1 MKRILLLLL
10 IPFTLFA
17 AYDPD
22 NPNVEDCCGCI
33 LSKVTA
39 SQTELASGAGL
50 VLVAPTSIEDS
61 EPVKIAKDKTG
72 MYHLTIHVPT
82 LTSGTCTQPPNV
94 KLTDKVGREWIMEGT
109 TVYFDLVARKVDLP
123 ICVQVYCSGGS
134 LCRIGSLDAK
144 CSACEYACPAGGD
157 LQGDVS
163 DRGLNTND
171 GAFQGNFGI
180 GASDHGDT
188 FSSLEFNIPS
198 TQTFSISDLQ
208 IHSNG
213 GYSVSGSGPIDYLTN
228 SSVTTTTSVTGGVQ
242 VKQYAIVGGTPQT
255 SSFRTINFQNLSGGV
270 LKATVIDDVNNKSF
284 VHEWRHPN
292 ASTWEYVYGNGM
304 RKKIVTRTALTA
316 STRSERH
323 QVYERNSNE
332 TGEVAAD
339 PAHMISDVEYTYTLF
354 GVQWQKTK
362 EVIDPDGSALT
373 TLWTYYANNDIT
385 DPLAGVGAG
394 PYAGAGRV
402 SLVSRYNG
410 STSYYFYSTNAN
422 REEHDFMSTAT
433 DYKIERIF
441 TPTTESSRV
450 VETQS
455 GTETKKSLVEFVG
468 NVEYRKNFYNTTSYL
483 TTTTSFK
490 PPGADFGGDPV
501 KVTKPDLTITTYT
514 YARTSTEKTTTMQEG
529 AGTSSVTSGTQTIT
543 KNNAGGTLLSQI
555 TTAISS
561 GSGNGIVLSSRKNH
575 TIDAFGRPTLVYY
588 FPDSS
593 GANPKWTEATA
604 YSCCGVSSST
614 DRYGVV
620 TTYTYDDL
628 KRQTSSSNLGV
639 SSETQYNG
647 LTTISLRGG
656 QIIGKQVNNLSGTIA
671 KSYSPSAQT
680 GALPADATPSSTV
693 TTTYLNSHSGT
704 PNSLPAGIGT
714 KSVTTLIQVSDDG
727 AVIPTETNLY
737 YFDGSKKF
745 TTSNMGPSVYMIKSP
760 LYTYSYLR
768 KPPFNADG
776 TGGSSVETSY
786 TRYDMLGRTDLAYS
800 VRNGQNLYYYNSFGQ
815 LSLSRD
821 GDNNYTRYSYNI
833 QGQQTTTTSKRSDG
847 TGNTYGTD
855 NIQYSETTPALRGSI
870 PVLRTI
876 SKMWQTGDNSS
887 NGTIVS
893 TVDRTPDGLKSWQ
906 ESLGVAQPATSVTTF
921 VAAGSWTEKSTAP
934 DGTYSL
940 TTYTNGKWDK
950 TEQFDNANSPLHTS
964 SVDRDTSGT
973 IIGYD
978 AYNRL
983 TDTKDSRTG
992 VTSTT
997 YKSAISDAVISVQ
1010 PPAGAAKTTSY
1021 TYDHRGRQITVDAP
1035 DTDDPNNTAD
1045 FTNITT
1051 TQYYSD
1057 GSVKD
1062 VNGGLSYHVSYTY
1075 DYAGRR
1081 LTMTTYGNQTT
1092 KTYWKYNTNGLLE
1105 EKGYNYNQSTG
1116 AYTAGPKYTYTL
1128 GGRLRTRE
1136 WARNV
1141 SAGVRLKATYTYTYG
1156 LLTLTDYNDTT
1167 PDVSYTYDT
1176 LDRPLTV
1183 TQADQSQLQYTYNN
1197 LLQLDKE
1204 TINYDLDHNGS
1215 YEFIRTIDRSEDS
1228 LGRNTGFQ
1236 LQTPAML
1243 TETSTTNAYS
1253 TTNGRLD
1260 SITNGSDTF
1269 TYGYTLESNLIDSV
1283 VGPSHTVTNTYEDT
1297 RNVLLTK
1304 ANTRISNNNSV
1315 ISSIDYTVNNIG
1327 QRINAERITGV
1338 SPVSTTS
1345 WQYDALGQVTQADDS
1360 NDDADRA
1367 YEYDAIGN
1375 RKKTANLL
1383 TLPFS
1388 DNYTANALNQYIAIP
1403 LAPAAPSYD
1412 ADGNMISGPL
1422 PISPTSTYALVWDA
1436 ENRMTEV
1443 KNSSA
1448 TIIQQNIYD
1457 GLRRKIATIAGGTTT
1472 LYLYDAWNV
1481 IAEYT
1486 GSTPTLAK
1494 THLWGIDL
1502 SGSLQGGGGVGGLL
1516 STTDHSSSTSHFPL
1530 YDGNGNIT
1538 EYINSAETVVAH
1550 YEYDPFGNTTV
1561 ATGSKANDFDYRFS
1575 TKPIDPTTGFYFYLY
1590 RYYDPL
1596 TGRWPSRDPIEE
1608 VGGVNLYGFVGNAPT
1623 DYIDILAEFI
1633 WRNPFNDQYYEDFKK
1648 IPRAKIVKILRE
1660 LPVEDNDIINAIV
1673 KAAHESIGVST
1684 AEIEGTEKGNVGCA
1698 AAVSIIFYEA
1708 TGEKIVPGAGKIVL
1722 GTGTLYS
1729 SLSKDPRFKTFDL
1742 RESAPG
1748 DIVVTARAGKRAGH
1762 TGVVVENYEIISN
1775 SSGGFHGSK
1784 PGTIQKNY
1792 SIDKWQESV
1801 TPRNPEQT
1809 KAFRYI
1815 GKIKN

>member
-1 MKRILLLLL
+1 M
-10 IPFTLFA
+10 
-17 AYDPD
+17 
-22 NPNVEDCCGCI
+22 
-33 LSKVTA
+33 
-39 SQTELASGAGL
+39 
-50 VLVAPTSIEDS
+50 
-61 EPVKIAKDKTG
+61 
-72 MYHLTIHVPT
+72 
-82 LTSGTCTQPPNV
+82 
-94 KLTDKVGREWIMEGT
+94 
-109 TVYFDLVARKVDLP
+109 
-123 ICVQVYCSGGS
+123 
-134 LCRIGSLDAK
+134 
-144 CSACEYACPAGGD
+144 
-157 LQGDVS
+157 
-163 DRGLNTND
+163 
-171 GAFQGNFGI
+171 
-180 GASDHGDT
+180 
-188 FSSLEFNIPS
+188 
-198 TQTFSISDLQ
+198 
-208 IHSNG
+208 
-213 GYSVSGSGPIDYLTN
+213 
-228 SSVTTTTSVTGGVQ
+228 Q

-255 SSFRTINFQNLSGGV
+255 SSFRTIDFQNLSGGV

-332 TGEVAAD
+332 SGEVSAD
-339 PAHMISDVEYTYTLF
+339 PAHMISDVEFTYTLF

-422 REEHDFMSTAT
+422 REEHDFMSTASG
-433 DYKIERIF
+433 YKIERIF

-529 AGTSSVTSGTQTIT
+529 AGTSSVTTGTQTIT
-543 KNNAGGTLLSQI
+543 QNNAGGTLLSQI

-620 TTYTYDDL
+620 STYTYDDL

-745 TTSNMGPSVYMIKSP
+745 TTSNMGPSVYLFKEP

-768 KPPFNADG
+768 KPPFNNDG
-776 TGGSSVETSY
+776 TGGISVEMSY
-786 TRYDMLGRTDLAYS
+786 TSYDMLGRTDLAYS
-800 VRNGQNLYYYNSFGQ
+800 RRNGQNRYFYNTLGQLRYSRDADYNYTSYGYNS
-815 LSLSRD
+815 L
-821 GDNNYTRYSYNI
+821 
-833 QGQQTTTTSKRSDG
+833 GQQTTTGSRRSAG
-847 TGNTYGTD
+847 TVGYTYGTD

-876 SKMWQTGDNSS
+876 SKVWQPGETNSN

-893 TVDRTPDGLKSWQ
+893 TVDRTPDGLQSWQ

-921 VAAGSWTEKSTAP
+921 VAAGSWTEKNTAP

-950 TEQFDNANSPLHTS
+950 TEQFDNANSPLHTT

-978 AYNRL
+978 VYNRL
-983 TDTKDSRTG
+983 TDIKDSRTG

-1010 PPAGAAKTTSY
+1010 PPVGAAHTTSY
-1021 TYDHRGRQITVDAP
+1021 AYDHRGRQITVDAP

-1045 FTNITT
+1045 FTNVTT

-1062 VNGGLSYHVSYTY
+1062 VNGGPSYHVSYTY

-1081 LTMTTYGNQTT
+1081 LTMTTYGTQTT
-1092 KTYWKYNTNGLLE
+1092 KTYWKYNAGGLLE
-1105 EKGYNYNQSTG
+1105 EKGYDYNESTG
-1116 AYTAGPKYTYTL
+1116 AYTAGPKYTYTH
-1128 GGRLRTRE
+1128 GGRLLTRE

-1141 SAGVRLKATYTYTYG
+1141 SAGVKLKATYTYTYG
-1156 LLTLTDYNDTT
+1156 LLTLIDYNDST

-1204 TINYDLDHNGS
+1204 TIKYDLDHNGS
-1215 YEFIRTIDRSEDS
+1215 YEFIRTIDRSQDT
-1228 LGRNTGFQ
+1228 LGRDSGFQ
-1236 LQTPAML
+1236 LL
-1243 TETSTTNAYS
+1243 NDTTLEHQATYTFDTAGRF
-1253 TTNGRLD
+1253 TTVADGAD
-1260 SITNGSDTF
+1260 IF
-1269 TYGYTLESNLIDSV
+1269 TYGYDYNQASTTAPRIGSTTGTKHDFRPYTLTKSGTVTLQTIRSMEAKQDILLEINNNAGTVTRSRYTYGVNLIAQRTD
-1283 VGPSHTVTNTYEDT
+1283 VTTAFDLGSGLTHNAGATTWGYDT
-1297 RNVLLTK
+1297 
-1304 ANTRISNNNSV
+1304 
-1315 ISSIDYTVNNIG
+1315 
-1327 QRINAERITGV
+1327 
-1338 SPVSTTS
+1338 
-1345 WQYDALGQVTQADDS
+1345 LGQIILADAPS
-1360 NDDADRA
+1360 TAADRA

-1375 RKKTANLL
+1375 RNKAANGL
-1383 TLPFS
+1383 TLPTPN
-1388 DNYTANALNQYIAIP
+1388 NYVSNALNQYTTVDSFTP
-1403 LAPAAPSYD
+1403 DYD
-1412 ADGNMISGPL
+1412 SDGNQTIAQIKPL
-1422 PISPTSTYALVWDA
+1422 NGSLMSCNFVWDA
-1436 ENRMTEV
+1436 ENRKIEV
-1443 KNSSA
+1443 KDNP
-1448 TIIQQNIYD
+1448 
-1457 GLRRKIATIAGGTTT
+1457 TTT
-1472 LYLYDAWNV
+1472 RVTYAYDALSRRIARTLPDGSVTQYLYDGWNC
-1481 IAEYT
+1481 IAEYS
-1486 GSTPTLAK
+1486 GSSGTL
-1494 THLWGIDL
+1494 TLTRTWGLDL
-1502 SGSLQGGGGVGGLL
+1502 SGGKQSAGGVGGLL
-1516 STTDHSSSTSHFPL
+1516 TETRGSDRYYPT
-1530 YDGNGNIT
+1530 YDGNGNIS
-1538 EYINSAETVVAH
+1538 EYLYADGTTAAH
-1550 YEYDPFGNTTV
+1550 FEYDAFGNTVVITNPSGILF
-1561 ATGSKANDFDYRFS
+1561 TYRFS
-1575 TKPIDPTTGFYFYLY
+1575 TKPIEPLTGLYYYLY

-1608 VGGVNLYGFVGNAPT
+1608 RGGVNLYRFVGN
-1623 DYIDILAEFI
+1623 DGVGNFDILGNFGENTGEQDST
-1633 WRNPFNDQYYEDFKK
+1633 REDEWEDYQVKFDKVTSCSIVIYAGHGLGNKHFDSYKELITKK
-1648 IPRAKIVKILRE
+1648 SLRASKVPARIFTEDDAFATVVACNADAYVKVHPIPGTGNNGQLPGYTMATRELFGGTDFVTDVKRAFAAGISNASKLCSGKACCTKIQVKVELWGEKAIRKYQKDFPRASY
-1660 LPVEDNDIINAIV
+1660 DI
-1673 KAAHESIGVST
+1673 SYD
-1684 AEIEGTEKGNVGCA
+1684 CA
-1698 AAVSIIFYEA
+1698 S
-1708 TGEKIVPGAGKIVL
+1708 GAQSPI
-1722 GTGTLYS
+1722 
-1729 SLSKDPRFKTFDL
+1729 
-1742 RESAPG
+1742 
-1748 DIVVTARAGKRAGH
+1748 
-1762 TGVVVENYEIISN
+1762 
-1775 SSGGFHGSK
+1775 
-1784 PGTIQKNY
+1784 
-1792 SIDKWQESV
+1792 
-1801 TPRNPEQT
+1801 TP
-1809 KAFRYI
+1809 
-1815 GKIKN
+1815 